1 MSNEH
6 ANRYKYPIKTFDFSI
21 FGHAAQIRV
30 FREEEESD
38 SYFFTV
44 AFPNI
49 EEDNDGFILESEGD
63 IYTLEAEPNIESE
76 ADIEIMW
83 NIEGESLHCDPLV
96 NISIKMR
103 GTPVNSTS
111 TFWRS
116 SFPKFNI

>member
-6 ANRYKYPIKTFDFSI
+6 ANRYKYPIKTIDFSI
-21 FGHAAQIRV
+21 FGHAAQIRL
-30 FREEEESD
+30 FREEERD
-38 SYFFTV
+38 NYFFTV

-49 EEDNDGFILESEGD
+49 EDEDNDGFVLEEEGD
-63 IYTLEAEPNIESE
+63 VYTLEAEPDIESK
-76 ADIEIMW
+76 ANIEIMW

-96 NISIKMR
+96 NISIKIK

-116 SFPKFNI
+116 AFPEFII